1 VTIKG
6 LNLVE
11 NLIIMIQV
19 MKRQKIVFQPKRR
32 HGEVVEEHDF
42 RVKVICN
49 PLMANYILK
58 IFLIGLWSWNGTY
71 IEILEDKKVKLVT
84 YKLKGRIF
92 NWLKLMQCNRTIRK
106 TAYQDL
112 AREETIDEGKVYQPQ
127 ITDWYYITNI
137 KYV

>member
-1 VTIKG
+1 
-6 LNLVE
+6 
-11 NLIIMIQV
+11 
-19 MKRQKIVFQPKRR
+19 
-32 HGEVVEEHDF
+32 
-42 RVKVICN
+42 VKVICN

-92 NWLKLMQCNRTIRK
+92 NWLKLMQRNRTIRK

-112 AREETIDEGKVYQPQ
+112 AKEETIDEGKVYQPQ